1 MNIVTRPP
9 ADTNGAGHH
18 GDDLDEALFAFFRAQ
33 MPSPWPRLRLPEAP
47 PVRPAMPAP
56 APSRRPWFRSP
67 RFVLAASLALLI
79 AGYAAMSAALTPPAP
94 VGNPALDDGG
104 AGMKGIKRD
113 MQPHEPGDDD
123 VDIHGWMEQDGNKPT
138 TLHMQLSPKK

>member
-18 GDDLDEALFAFFRAQ
+18 GDDLDEALFAFFRSQ
-33 MPSPWPRLRLPEAP
+33 MPSPWPRPRLPEAP
-47 PVRPAMPAP
+47 PVRPAVPAP

-79 AGYAAMSAALTPPAP
+79 AGYALMSAALTPPAP
-94 VGNPALDDGG
+94 VGNPTPDKAQLDPP
-104 AGMKGIKRD
+104 R
-113 MQPHEPGDDD
+113 ESGDDD

-138 TLHMQLSPKK
+138 TLHMELYPKK